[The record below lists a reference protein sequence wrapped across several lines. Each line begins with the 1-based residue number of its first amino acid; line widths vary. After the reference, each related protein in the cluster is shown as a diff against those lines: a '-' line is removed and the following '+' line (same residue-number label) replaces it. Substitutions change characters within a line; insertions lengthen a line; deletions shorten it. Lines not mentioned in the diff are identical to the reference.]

1 LSPRAQSRGFFLAK
15 KDAATIRAKP
25 PRLSGTPPKEGKPT
39 TIFSFNFAPPRLCEP
54 LITLTMKIGLLTC
67 QRLPDLTPADQLLIP
82 ELAKHN
88 IIAQA
93 VIWDDPDVIWTDFD
107 YLIFRNTWDYY
118 EKESQFNL
126 WLSTI
131 KKLGIK
137 TLNSIDIIEQNKH
150 KFYLRDLQNQKFT
163 IIPTVFIERT
173 KALNLAGIIPSHWKK
188 AVIKPAFSAGSYLT
202 EVFELANIEEI
213 NKKYQTIASEKDLL
227 LQEFKPEIETEG
239 ETSLIFF
246 NKKFSHAVN
255 KKPKAGDFRIQVQ
268 FGGRYNAVSPN
279 AEVIQQAQNI
289 VNNFP
294 NQLLYARVD
303 GIIINNKIEL
313 MEVEC
318 IEPDL
323 YFNYSEG
330 SHQRFINAIL
340 DLIK

>member
-1 LSPRAQSRGFFLAK
+1 
-15 KDAATIRAKP
+15 
-25 PRLSGTPPKEGKPT
+25 
-39 TIFSFNFAPPRLCEP
+39 
-54 LITLTMKIGLLTC
+54 MKIGLLTC

-88 IIAQA
+88 IIAEA
-93 VIWDDPDVIWTDFD
+93 VIWDNPDVIWTDFD

-150 KFYLRDLQNQKFT
+150 KFYLRDIQNQDIA
-163 IIPTVFIERT
+163 IIPTVFIEKT
-173 KALNLAGIIPSHWKK
+173 KQLHLAEIIPPHWKK

-202 EVFELANIEEI
+202 EVFEVANIEEI
-213 NKKYQTIASEKDLL
+213 NQKYQTIASEKDLL

-246 NKKFSHAVN
+246 NKKFSHAIN
-255 KKPKAGDFRIQVQ
+255 KKPKSGDFRIQVQ
-268 FGGRYNAVSPN
+268 FGGVYTSLSPSAN
-279 AEVIQQAQNI
+279 LIQQAQKI
-289 VNNFP
+289 VDTFP
-294 NQLLYARVD
+294 NNLLYARVD
-303 GIIINNKIEL
+303 GIIINNHIQL

-330 SHQRFINAIL
+330 SLQRFVNSIL
-340 DLIK
+340 KLIY

>member
-1 LSPRAQSRGFFLAK
+1 
-15 KDAATIRAKP
+15 
-25 PRLSGTPPKEGKPT
+25 
-39 TIFSFNFAPPRLCEP
+39 
-54 LITLTMKIGLLTC
+54 MKIGLLTC

-88 IIAQA
+88 IAAEA
-93 VIWDDPDVIWTDFD
+93 VIWDHPDVIWTDFD

-118 EKESQFNL
+118 EKEFQFNL

-150 KFYLRDLQNQKFT
+150 KFYLREMQNQNIT
-163 IIPTVFIERT
+163 IIPTVFIEKT
-173 KALNLAGIIPSHWKK
+173 NDLSLAEIIPSHWKK

-202 EVFELANIEEI
+202 EVFEVANMEEI
-213 NKKYQTIASEKDLL
+213 NQKYQTIASEKDLL

-239 ETSLIFF
+239 EMSLIFF
-246 NKKFSHAVN
+246 NKNFSHAVN

-268 FGGRYNAVSPN
+268 FGGIYAAVRPS
-279 AEVIQQAQNI
+279 AEVIQQAQSI
-289 VNNFP
+289 VNTFP
-294 NQLLYARVD
+294 NDLLYARVD
-303 GIIINNKIEL
+303 GIIINNKIQL

-330 SHQRFINAIL
+330 SLHRFVNAIL
-340 DLIK
+340 ELIYK

>member
-1 LSPRAQSRGFFLAK
+1 
-15 KDAATIRAKP
+15 
-25 PRLSGTPPKEGKPT
+25 
-39 TIFSFNFAPPRLCEP
+39 
-54 LITLTMKIGLLTC
+54 MKIALLTC

-88 IIAQA
+88 IAAKA
-93 VIWDDPDVIWTDFD
+93 VIWDNPDVIWTDFD

-126 WLSTI
+126 WLVTI
-131 KKLGIK
+131 KELGIK

-150 KFYLRDLQNQKFT
+150 KLYLRELQNQDIA
-163 IIPTVFIERT
+163 IIPTVFI
-173 KALNLAGIIPSHWKK
+173 KKKKDLNLAEIIPPHWKK
-188 AVIKPAFSAGSYLT
+188 AVIKPAFSAGSFLT
-202 EVFELANIEEI
+202 EVFEITDI
-213 NKKYQTIASEKDLL
+213 NKINMQYQDIALEKDLL

-268 FGGRYNAVSPN
+268 FGGIYKTVNPC
-279 AEVIQQAQNI
+279 AEVIQQAQTI
-289 VNNFP
+289 VNTFP

-303 GIIINNKIEL
+303 GIIINNKIQL

-330 SHQRFINAIL
+330 SHQRFVNAIL